1 MAALEILTVRLNLM
15 KAYGEY
21 IRSLYKDTQDDEGSE
36 VLLEALAIY
45 EHDIERRIAG
55 IDGDF
60 GTLFILNNSGDRGR
74 GTQGLVLQQTPHE

>member
-15 KAYGEY
+15 RAYGEY
-21 IRSLYKDTQDDEGSE
+21 VRSLYNDTQDDEGSE

-55 IDGDF
+55 NDPV
-60 GTLFILNNSGDRGR
+60 TWNPVFILGR
-74 GTQGLVLQQTPHE
+74 EYAFRLY